1 MAVTTDKKVLSFID
15 VILMTIA
22 SNFGIRWIAIAAGIG
37 PSSIFLWLFG
47 ALLFFFPLAIITA
60 QLSRVYPDEG
70 GIYAWTKRTL
80 GDRNGFTVAWLY
92 WVNNIFYYPAVLIFL
107 ASNFAYVIGRPEL
120 TENTTYIVCTTLIA
134 FWVVVII
141 SLLGLKMSKYLISMG
156 GLFGGLLPVGLLI
169 FFSILAYIYFGNA
182 TDFSWDKFIP
192 GGKITSNLSSLA
204 MIMFAMAGVEVTAT
218 FANRVKNPRRD
229 LYFGLL
235 VGALGIFVLYVLG
248 TLAVN
253 IFAAP
258 ETIQKASGVIQTFS
272 IVNQL
277 FHITWFTKVIAGLL
291 TFAELAAVVVWLL
304 APVIMFFKCTPRG
317 IMPDWMHKE
326 DKNGTPMNAILF
338 QGGLVSIIMLITG
351 LLPSVNSMYQVLV
364 LMATILY
371 FIPYLFLAVVYVRS
385 IKVVGIN
392 KWLGLL
398 LAAGVFISILL
409 GIIVSFFPTADL
421 QTAHDIICYE
431 AELILGPLF
440 FIVLGWFL
448 YRRRKQ

>member
-1 MAVTTDKKVLSFID
+1 MAIATDKKVLSFID

-60 QLSRVYPDEG
+60 QLSRAYPDEG

-80 GDRNGFTVAWLY
+80 GEGNGFTVAWLY

-120 TENTTYIVCTTLIA
+120 TGNATYIVCTTFIA

-141 SLLGLKMSKYLISMG
+141 SLLGLKMSKYLVSMG
-156 GLFGGLLPVGLLI
+156 ALLGGLLPVGLLI
-169 FFSILAYIYFGNA
+169 FFGILAYVYFGSA
-182 TDFSWDKFIP
+182 TDFSLNKFAP
-192 GGKITSNLSSLA
+192 GGKITGNLSSLA

-218 FANRVKNPRRD
+218 FANRVKNPRSG

-235 VGALGIFVLYVLG
+235 FGALGIFVLYVLG

-253 IFAAP
+253 ILAAP

-277 FHITWFTKVIAGLL
+277 FHISWFTKIVAGLL
-291 TFAELAAVVVWLL
+291 TFAELAAIVVWLL

-317 IMPDWMHKE
+317 ILPDWMHKE
-326 DKNGTPMNAILF
+326 DKNGTPLKAILF
-338 QGGLVSIIMLITG
+338 QAVLVSIIILITG

-385 IKVVGIN
+385 VKNIGMN
-392 KWLGLL
+392 KWLGYF
-398 LAAGVFISILL
+398 LAAGVFISVLL
-409 GIIVSFFPTADL
+409 GIIVSFFPTEDL
-421 QTAHDIICYE
+421 QTTQDIILYE
-431 AELILGPLF
+431 AELVVGPLF
-440 FIVLGWFL
+440 FILLGWFL
-448 YRRRKQ
+448 YKRRK